1 MPFTTGGPQP
11 RVLRVT
17 LDGATFEARGIK
29 EIFQAYRN
37 HLASTQ
43 RRLLPGDEERLWE
56 ALALAYPKHVKRV
69 KGQASPGVSVTA
81 AKSFLAFVIRRG
93 FSKKLVDPV
102 EAERRA
108 AICRTCPKAEPV
120 MSCITCRQGLK
131 LLVNAPYRLD
141 VPEGC
146 GACLCWLPAKLW
158 LLREHLGPASDFPY
172 WEGEPERPA
181 CWMRD

>member
-11 RVLRVT
+11 RVLRIT
-17 LDGATFEARGIK
+17 LDGATFEARDVK
-29 EIFQAYRN
+29 NLFASWRA

-43 RRLLPGDEERLWE
+43 RRLLPGDEERVWE
-56 ALALAYPKHVKRV
+56 ALALAHPKYVKRV

-93 FSKKLVDPV
+93 FSKKLVEPV

-108 AICRTCPKAEPV
+108 AICRQCPKAEPV
-120 MSCITCRQGLK
+120 LGCITCKQGLNA
-131 LLVNAPYRLD
+131 LVNQPYRLD

-146 GACLCWLPAKLW
+146 GACGCWNHAKAW
-158 LLREHLGPASDFPY
+158 IPREHLGNVNDFPY
-172 WEGEPERPA
+172 WEN
-181 CWMRD
+181 CWMRHDP